1 MANWIRIHSNIL
13 GVLYGILSYFV
24 ITQRWYIALGIG
36 IGLGIYTN
44 YFANYI
50 IKKVNVKIGELMG
63 SAVGQ
68 MFFKK
73 K

>member
-1 MANWIRIHSNIL
+1 MTNWIRIHGNIL

-44 YFANYI
+44 YFVSYI
-50 IKKVNVKIGELMG
+50 MKIINMKIGEMAG

-68 MFFKK
+68 IFFKRK
-73 K
+73 